1 MLLHPARRA
10 PPQKVEQGLPE
21 VGRGLARVGLGS
33 AGVEQG
39 SPGVGGGAGGGAGV
53 EQGSTTSTF
62 FDVIASSTGTSAF

>member
-39 SPGVGGGAGGGAGV
+39 SPGVGGGAGV

-62 FDVIASSTGTSAF
+62 FDVIAGSTGTSAF